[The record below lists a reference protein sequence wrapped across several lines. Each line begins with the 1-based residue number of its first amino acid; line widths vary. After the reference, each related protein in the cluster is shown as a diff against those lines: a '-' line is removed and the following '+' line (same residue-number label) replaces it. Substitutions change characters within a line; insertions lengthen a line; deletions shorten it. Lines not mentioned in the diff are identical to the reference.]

1 MARKK
6 KKKSLLL
13 TGAGLAARILLEK
26 RIIKKEQKRAA
37 ARAEGGRS
45 ALQARVKKPVLDEA
59 LYHALGGKA
68 SNDSLKLKAARKA
81 LKSLL
86 SSAISAHLI
95 IKLLSSAMAGLRQK
109 QLMTEWDALQL

>member
-13 TGAGLAARILLEK
+13 TGAGLAARIILEK

-81 LKSLL
+81 LK
-86 SSAISAHLI
+86 
-95 IKLLSSAMAGLRQK
+95 QK
-109 QLMTEWDALQL
+109 EALQNFDSLCQSANYQKSTSFFEKVKKLFN